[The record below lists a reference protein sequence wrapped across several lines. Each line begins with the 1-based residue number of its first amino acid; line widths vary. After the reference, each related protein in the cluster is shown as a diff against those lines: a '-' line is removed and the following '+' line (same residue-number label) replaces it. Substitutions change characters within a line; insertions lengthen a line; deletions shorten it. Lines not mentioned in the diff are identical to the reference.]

1 MERTHVELPARF
13 FPGGRIRIWSQPVRS
28 TILLECLDK
37 NRRFNRDVRNELQQ
51 RWNREV
57 LEQLTRGYKCQSSG
71 NTMYLDIPTK
81 VIILKCSKCKTDY
94 TLYPNGQIIYE
105 AHDEIIYRTQ
115 G

>member
-81 VIILKCSKCKTDY
+81 DLPLWLCLMEEICQRSEPPLLRLKRGSQ
-94 TLYPNGQIIYE
+94 NG
-105 AHDEIIYRTQ
+105 
-115 G
+115 